1 MTSAARL
8 RVMPPR
14 SAPSPGGPPPAVPDV
29 RLGDGAV
36 PPTAGGQRG
45 GHGPAHGAG
54 VPATLA
60 ALVAAEAA
68 GAFSTPGASMP
79 TGVVAPPP
87 IHRTIEGADMSPSVQ
102 GRSVSASWS
111 PPDDPAVHALSPE
124 VMDDLVDRVVE
135 RIEDRVVEE
144 LERRGRRGMP
154 GVF

>member
-1 MTSAARL
+1 
-8 RVMPPR
+8 
-14 SAPSPGGPPPAVPDV
+14 
-29 RLGDGAV
+29 
-36 PPTAGGQRG
+36 
-45 GHGPAHGAG
+45 

-87 IHRTIEGADMSPSVQ
+87 IRRTIEGADMSPSVQ
-102 GRSVSASWS
+102 GSLESASWS
-111 PPDDPAVHALSPE
+111 VSDHPDLRELAPE